1 MDYMI
6 SMCFAPQALIFKR
19 VKPLAGILLACFA
32 TVSLAESDVS
42 GNNSNGVLS
51 VDSVQNPAEA
61 DYWIAGWY
69 KTEGGAQNA
78 DVSITNVHLTD
89 STSRMI
95 GAMSNDT
102 TDTTTYESI
111 QLTGNHL
118 KLVNSSA
125 RFVQAAWSQ
134 AYSSELKQITLAN
147 NTAEISSVATQDP
160 DHYMEIHGAY
170 GGSSPVSSSPNFVM
184 TDNHVIVSG
193 VKSLGTVEI
202 KGAYAYTT
210 SGTIQ
215 ASGNTASI
223 SNSTLSSGGQPIV
236 GAWLSTDGS
245 AMTATNNAVIVD
257 NSTITTGYLAGAGFG
272 TLSTAI
278 TTSGNMVRLV
288 DATVNGRVYGA
299 YSMELGGIDSR
310 NLIVAQGVNQ
320 ATSIGGFETLTLLV
334 DADANTKAP
343 VLSVT
348 DAVDFTGRSI
358 VVRSA
363 GTEPDG
369 YAPTV
374 DYYLFSSEEGIAG
387 VDEQTVSFEGTWT
400 TTKAD
405 LVVDDH
411 MIKVSAAEAAA
422 GNEDSKTL
430 TESFLGSLALVQ
442 QGAEFIADEGMAAMD
457 CAAAE
462 NAWTSFGSMQ
472 GGTSRYDT
480 GSRVALDAVTLAAG
494 AATKVSGTLLAGFVE
509 AGWGSSESHVRAADA
524 DGDHNYYG
532 VGVALR
538 RFIGDAFYVDG
549 SVRAGWASTEFD
561 GQYAAHQA
569 TYDADG
575 FYGSAHVAAGY
586 VAKLGG
592 NLSADFYG
600 RYTLTY
606 LKGDD
611 LRLNDEGRNRFET
624 ENAVTHAF
632 RLGARLSGQYGEAS
646 AWRAGLAYEH
656 VADGDAEG
664 KLQNVALSVPSLEGN
679 TFIAEAGWS
688 TKPSASSPWSFDF
701 GIKGYAGDREGVS
714 GSAVLNYAF

>member
-1 MDYMI
+1 MNYMM
-6 SMCFAPQALIFKR
+6 SMGLAPQALIFKR
-19 VKPLAGILLACFA
+19 VKPLVAILLACFA
-32 TVSLAESDVS
+32 TASLAEPDIS

-78 DVSITNVHLTD
+78 DVSIANVHLTD

-125 RFVQAAWSQ
+125 RLVQAAWSQ
-134 AYSSELKQITLAN
+134 AFSSELKQVTLAN
-147 NTAEISSVATQDP
+147 NTAEISSVTTQDP

-170 GGSSPVSSSPNFVM
+170 GGSSPVSSSPNFVL

-310 NLIVAQGVNQ
+310 NEIVAQGVNQ

-334 DADANTKAP
+334 DADANANAP
-343 VLSVT
+343 VLSVSE
-348 DAVDFTGRSI
+348 AVDFSDRTI
-358 VVRSA
+358 VVRQA
-363 GTEPDG
+363 DGADG
-369 YAPTV
+369 YDPSAE
-374 DYYLFSSEEGIAG
+374 YYLLASEEAITGL
-387 VDEQTVSFEGTWT
+387 DDKTVRFEGTWT
-400 TTKAD
+400 TAQAD
-405 LVVDDH
+405 LVFDGSTL
-411 MIKVSAAEAAA
+411 KVNAAEAAA

-457 CAAAE
+457 RTAAE
-462 NAWTSFGSMQ
+462 GAWTSFGSMQ

-480 GSRVALDAVTLAAG
+480 GSRVDLDAVTLAAG

-538 RFIGDAFYVDG
+538 RFVGDAFYVDG

-575 FYGSAHVAAGY
+575 FYGSAHVAAGC

-592 NLSADFYG
+592 GLSADFYG

-606 LKGDD
+606 LEGDD
-611 LRLNDEGRNRFET
+611 LRLNDEGRNRFDT
-624 ENAVTHAF
+624 DNAVTHAF
-632 RLGARLSGQYGEAS
+632 RLGARLSGQYGEVS
-646 AWRAGLAYEH
+646 SWRAGLAYEH

-714 GSAVLNYAF
+714 GSAILNYAF